1 MEVDDYQVVNRK
13 MRLDILDVGH
23 VIYSEDC
30 QMAFLIPAKKMKEK
44 KPCMGYI
51 YVFEASDVHILVWRH
66 FTLSVWLPER

>member
-30 QMAFLIPAKKMKEK
+30 QMAFLIPAKKNERK
-44 KPCMGYI
+44 KN
-51 YVFEASDVHILVWRH
+51 LVWVISMYLKRQ
-66 FTLSVWLPER
+66 TYIS

>member
-30 QMAFLIPAKKMKEK
+30 QMAFLIPAKKWK
-44 KPCMGYI
+44 KKN
-51 YVFEASDVHILVWRH
+51 LVWVISMYLKRQ
-66 FTLSVWLPER
+66 TYIS